1 MGHGELIRALPE
13 LALWAMGRRV
23 RYRVRGTSMEPAL
36 SDGSF
41 VLVDPRAFARRA
53 PEPGE
58 VVVARHPFRT
68 DVRLIK
74 RVRERPSEGRVA
86 LAGDRADVSTDSRD
100 FGAVPVADVVGRVV
114 LRLR

>member
-1 MGHGELIRALPE
+1 MGHRELIRALPE

-23 RYRVRGTSMEPAL
+23 RYRVRGASMEPGL

-41 VLVDPRAFARRA
+41 VLVDPRAFAREA
-53 PEPGE
+53 PAPGD

-86 LAGDRADVSTDSRD
+86 LAGDRADGSTDSRD
-100 FGAVPVADVVGRVV
+100 FGAVPVADLLGRVV
-114 LRLR
+114 LILR